1 MTQNNPDSIVGLW
14 FNVLEKERCVLC
26 SGQILAQVEPGLYL
40 IRRSDDVTG
49 EVWGGQSPLQII
61 SLEVLCCL
69 NTEEHTCHLFET
81 KQEVDEEG
89 ERLYREDAELQHEL
103 TQEDAEREVEEVTA

>member
-14 FNVLEKERCVLC
+14 FNVIENESCVLC
-26 SGQILAQVEPGLYL
+26 SGQILAKVEPGLYL

-49 EVWGGQSPLQII
+49 KVWGGQSPLQII
-61 SLEVLCCL
+61 PLEVLCCSD
-69 NTEEHTCHLFET
+69 TEEHTCHLFET

-89 ERLYREDAELQHEL
+89 NRFDREYVERQA
-103 TQEDAEREVEEVTA
+103 EEVTA